1 MYTFCLRIHESLRFI
16 YPLCNQFYMLA
27 WLTNKFVFP
36 FQTAAGNMNEP
47 VLPIF
52 FFIHGGSYYMNAGR
66 LYPGHILASTQQMIV
81 VTFNYRLGPL
91 GMCFVLIFQHLTLFW
106 FCKSLA
112 TDLYLKDYRKKCYKS
127 MHIYTQYNT
136 RSMHDFFFYFSPFP
150 MISTGSPYV
159 TLRHILYTLN
169 SHTQNSGNSCTKVW
183 FLLVSDRIESCYI

>member
-1 MYTFCLRIHESLRFI
+1 MYIKNSCAHTTFQIELNNFMYTFCLRTHESLRFI

-136 RSMHDFFFYFSPFP
+136 RSMHDFFLLFA
-150 MISTGSPYV
+150 ISDD
-159 TLRHILYTLN
+159 LN
-169 SHTQNSGNSCTKVW
+169 WIPICHPSSYPIYSKFSHT
-183 FLLVSDRIESCYI
+183 E